1 MKDMDSLFG
10 FEIKTEDI
18 PKLILKTSNTEESD
32 QLRRYSFNVDLS
44 NLMGKVIDSKAVFMQ
59 GDRESSVIN
68 ANIIQ
73 NGRPFNLNGYTVSMN
88 IKENSNELETY
99 ICEIEDATRGIVKI
113 ALPAKYVD
121 EAGICMFELCLQK
134 NNRILLSQTYSYT
147 VLQSLG
153 EGKLGTETQM
163 TALQQLIQQV
173 QNQHTELQNI
183 TTELEVTQSD
193 IDDIMNMVGGL

>member
-1 MKDMDSLFG
+1 MKNIDRLFG
-10 FEIKTEDI
+10 FEIKTKDVSR
-18 PKLILKTSNTEESD
+18 LVLKNTTTD

-44 NLMGKVIDSKAVFMQ
+44 NLTGDVIDSKAVFMQ
-59 GDRESSVIN
+59 GDRESSIIN

-73 NGRPFNLNGYTVSMN
+73 NGKAFDLTGYTVTMN

-99 ICEIEDATRGIVKI
+99 VCEVEDATRGVVKI
-113 ALPAKYVD
+113 ALPGRYVD
-121 EAGICMFELCLQK
+121 ETGICMFELCLQK
-134 NNRILLSQTYSYT
+134 GGKILLSQTYSYT

-153 EGKLGTETQM
+153 EGRLGTETQM

-173 QNQHTELQNI
+173 QNQHTELDNI

-193 IDDIMNMVGGL
+193 IDDIMSMVVGI

>member
-1 MKDMDSLFG
+1 MKNIDRLFG
-10 FEIKTEDI
+10 FEIKTKDVSR
-18 PKLILKTSNTEESD
+18 LVLKNTTTD

-44 NLMGKVIDSKAVFMQ
+44 NLTGDVIDSKAVFMQ
-59 GDRESSVIN
+59 GDRESSIIN

-73 NGRPFNLNGYTVSMN
+73 NGKAFDLTGYTVTMN

-99 ICEIEDATRGIVKI
+99 VCEVEDATRGVVKI
-113 ALPAKYVD
+113 ALPARYVD
-121 EAGICMFELCLQK
+121 ETGICMFELCLQK
-134 NNRILLSQTYSYT
+134 GGKILLSQTYSYT

-153 EGKLGTETQM
+153 EGRLGTETQM

-173 QNQHTELQNI
+173 QNQHTELDNI

-193 IDDIMNMVGGL
+193 IDDIMSMVGGI

>member
-1 MKDMDSLFG
+1 MKNIDGLFG
-10 FEIKTEDI
+10 FEIKTKDVSR
-18 PKLILKTSNTEESD
+18 LVLKNTTTD

-44 NLMGKVIDSKAVFMQ
+44 NLTGDVIDSKAVFMQ
-59 GDRESSVIN
+59 GDRESSIIN

-73 NGRPFNLNGYTVSMN
+73 NGKAFDLTGYTVTMN

-99 ICEIEDATRGIVKI
+99 VCEVEDATRGVVKI
-113 ALPAKYVD
+113 ALPARYVD
-121 EAGICMFELCLQK
+121 ETGICMFELCLQK
-134 NNRILLSQTYSYT
+134 GGKILLSQTYSYT

-153 EGKLGTETQM
+153 EGRLGTETQM

-173 QNQHTELQNI
+173 QNQHTELDNI

-193 IDDIMNMVGGL
+193 IDDIMSMVGGI

>member
-44 NLMGKVIDSKAVFMQ
+44 TLMGKVIDSKAVFMQ

>member
-18 PKLILKTSNTEESD
+18 SKLILKTSNTEESD

-44 NLMGKVIDSKAVFMQ
+44 NLTGKVIDIKAVFMQ

>member
-1 MKDMDSLFG
+1 MKNIDGLFG
-10 FEIKTEDI
+10 FEIKTKDVSR
-18 PKLILKTSNTEESD
+18 LVLKNTTTD

-44 NLMGKVIDSKAVFMQ
+44 NLTGDVIDSKAVFMQ
-59 GDRESSVIN
+59 GDRESSIIN

-73 NGRPFNLNGYTVSMN
+73 NGKAFDLTGYTVTMN

-99 ICEIEDATRGIVKI
+99 VCEVEDATRGVVKI
-113 ALPAKYVD
+113 ALPARYVD
-121 EAGICMFELCLQK
+121 ETGICMFELCLQK
-134 NNRILLSQTYSYT
+134 GGKILLSQTYSYT

-153 EGKLGTETQM
+153 EGRLGTETQM

-173 QNQHTELQNI
+173 QNQHAELDNI

-193 IDDIMNMVGGL
+193 IDDIMSMVGGI

>member
-1 MKDMDSLFG
+1 MKNIDNLFG
-10 FEIKTEDI
+10 FEIKTKDV
-18 PKLILKTSNTEESD
+18 PRLVLKTDETD
-32 QLRRYSFNVDLS
+32 QLRRYTFNVDLS
-44 NLMGKVIDSKAVFMQ
+44 NLTGNIIDSKAIFMQ

-68 ANIIQ
+68 ANVIQ
-73 NGRPFNLNGYTVSMN
+73 NGKPFDLTGYTVSMN

-99 ICEIEDATRGIVKI
+99 ICEIEDATRGVVRI
-113 ALPAKYVD
+113 ALPARYVD
-121 EAGICMFELCLQK
+121 ETGMCMFELCLQK

-153 EGKLGTETQM
+153 EGRLGTETQM

-173 QNQHTELQNI
+173 QNQHTELNNI

>member
-44 NLMGKVIDSKAVFMQ
+44 NLTGKVIDIKAVFMQ

-73 NGRPFNLNGYTVSMN
+73 NGRPFNLNGYTVSLN

>member
-88 IKENSNELETY
+88 IKENL
-99 ICEIEDATRGIVKI
+99 
-113 ALPAKYVD
+113 
-121 EAGICMFELCLQK
+121 
-134 NNRILLSQTYSYT
+134 
-147 VLQSLG
+147 
-153 EGKLGTETQM
+153 
-163 TALQQLIQQV
+163 
-173 QNQHTELQNI
+173 
-183 TTELEVTQSD
+183 
-193 IDDIMNMVGGL
+193 

>member
-134 NNRILLSQTYSYT
+134 NNRVLLSQTYSYT

>member
-1 MKDMDSLFG
+1 MKNIDNLFG
-10 FEIKTEDI
+10 FEIKTKDV
-18 PKLILKTSNTEESD
+18 PRLVLKTDETD
-32 QLRRYSFNVDLS
+32 QLRKYTFNVDLS
-44 NLMGKVIDSKAVFMQ
+44 NLTGNIIDSKAIFMQ

-73 NGRPFNLNGYTVSMN
+73 NGKPFDLTGYTVSMN

-99 ICEIEDATRGIVKI
+99 ICEIEDAVKGIVKI
-113 ALPAKYVD
+113 ALPARYVD
-121 EAGICMFELCLQK
+121 ETGMCMFELCLQK
-134 NNRILLSQTYSYT
+134 NNRILLSQTYSYK

-153 EGKLGTETQM
+153 EGRLGTETQM

-173 QNQHTELQNI
+173 QNQHTELNNI
-183 TTELEVTQSD
+183 TTELEVTQND

>member
-99 ICEIEDATRGIVKI
+99 ICEIEDTTRGIVKI

>member
-1 MKDMDSLFG
+1 MKSNLDKLFN
-10 FEIKTEDI
+10 FEIKTKDVSR
-18 PKLILKTSNTEESD
+18 LVLKNANTD

-44 NLMGKVIDSKAVFMQ
+44 NLTGDIIDSKAVFMQ
-59 GDRESSVIN
+59 GDRESSIIN

-73 NGRPFNLNGYTVSMN
+73 DSKAFNLTGYTVTMN

-99 ICEIEDATRGIVKI
+99 VCEIEDAESGIVKI
-113 ALPAKYVD
+113 ALPARYVD
-121 EAGICMFELCLQK
+121 ETGMCMFELCLQK
-134 NNRILLSQTYSYT
+134 NNKIILSQTYSYT

-173 QNQHTELQNI
+173 QNQHVELNNI

-193 IDDIMNMVGGL
+193 IDDIMNMVGGI

>member
-10 FEIKTEDI
+10 FEIKKEDI

-134 NNRILLSQTYSYT
+134 NNRILLSQAYSYT

>member
-1 MKDMDSLFG
+1 MKDMDNLFG

-73 NGRPFNLNGYTVSMN
+73 NGRPFNLNGYTVSIN

>member
-1 MKDMDSLFG
+1 MKNIDGLFG
-10 FEIKTEDI
+10 FEIKTKDVSR
-18 PKLILKTSNTEESD
+18 LVLKNTTTD

-44 NLMGKVIDSKAVFMQ
+44 NLTGDIIDSKAVFMQ
-59 GDRESSVIN
+59 GDRESSIIN

-73 NGRPFNLNGYTVSMN
+73 NGKAFDLTGYTVTMN

-99 ICEIEDATRGIVKI
+99 VCEVEDATRGVVKI
-113 ALPAKYVD
+113 ALPARYVD
-121 EAGICMFELCLQK
+121 ETGICMFELCLQK
-134 NNRILLSQTYSYT
+134 GGKILLSQTYSYT

-153 EGKLGTETQM
+153 EGRLGTETQM

-173 QNQHTELQNI
+173 QNQHTELDNI

-193 IDDIMNMVGGL
+193 IDDIMSMVGGI

>member
-113 ALPAKYVD
+113 ALPARYVD